1 MVDELLN
8 QKNGYDINN
17 IQNSHTSDLQ
27 IDYIR
32 RDYGSVSSRMSDSA
46 SDGSINSLVSILLN
60 LQIECPNLFLHPQFQ
75 SELKPMTRSSE
86 VSKIKIKNKVST
98 SVFFKNGK
106 ESVQNEAFEN
116 IGDDDL

>member
-32 RDYGSVSSRMSDSA
+32 RDNGSVSGRMSDSA
-46 SDGSINSLVSILLN
+46 SDGSINSLVSFLMIL
-60 LQIECPNLFLHPQFQ
+60 
-75 SELKPMTRSSE
+75 
-86 VSKIKIKNKVST
+86 
-98 SVFFKNGK
+98 
-106 ESVQNEAFEN
+106 
-116 IGDDDL
+116 